1 MALGNLNNLQSLSR
15 RSKGAKEVLVLNTDE
30 VIPKEGQVRQAFKGI
45 EELAESIKVNGQE
58 QPIIVYPK
66 GEDGNYRIQ
75 KGERRWRA
83 CKLAGL
89 TIEAIVSKKELTDL
103 EETAGELIE
112 NIQREDLTPMEIAL
126 GLQKFIDADWKAIDV
141 AKRLGKS
148 RSYVSQHLALL
159 KLPEC
164 VKRLY
169 DEGVTTDAEALNSL
183 RQLYDLEPE
192 KTATV
197 CEKAMDEGITR
208 KACRKLLKLAKSG
221 QLPESPDVG
230 GETPAPGST
239 AGAGTHEDQPSLQG
253 LGGAQG
259 SDEGSDI
266 DTSWLFEGGDSTG
279 GNAAPAPPQPGA
291 QDTGGNAAEE
301 HSPGQGKGKES
312 PSENPA
318 QPPAAKAPKAQ
329 EREPAKPP
337 AANWTP
343 AVPVRARIV
352 VSINVQNQRRSGV
365 LLLDRVDAEPGF
377 CWVQLDGKESE
388 PVRVTVSEVKLLGV
402 EGEE

>member
-30 VIPKEGQVRQAFKGI
+30 VIPKEGQVRQAFNGI

-66 GEDGNYRIQ
+66 GDDGKYRIQ

-89 TIEAIVSKKELTDL
+89 TIEAIVSKKEMTDL

-169 DEGVTTDAEALNSL
+169 DEGITTDTEALNSL
-183 RQLYDLEPE
+183 RQLYELEPE

-197 CEKAMDEGITR
+197 CEKAMEEGITR
-208 KACRKLLKLAKSG
+208 KACRSLLKLAKSG
-221 QLPESPDVG
+221 QLPDSPDVN
-230 GETPAPGST
+230 GEVAPPSSS
-239 AGAGTHEDQPSLQG
+239 AGAGTHEDQPSLKG
-253 LGGAQG
+253 LEGTQESGGDG
-259 SDEGSDI
+259 DL
-266 DTSWLFEGGDSTG
+266 DTSWLFEGGDSSG
-279 GNAAPAPPQPGA
+279 GDAASAPAGGQG
-291 QDTGGNAAEE
+291 TGGNAAEE
-301 HSPGQGKGKES
+301 PAPGQGKGQEPPAEK
-312 PSENPA
+312 PA
-318 QPPAAKAPKAQ
+318 QQPAAKTQKPQ
-329 EREPAKPP
+329 EGTPAKQP
-337 AANWTP
+337 AASWTP
-343 AVPVRARIV
+343 AVSVRARIV
-352 VSINVQNQRRSGV
+352 VSIQVRGQQRSGV

>member
-15 RSKGAKEVLVLNTDE
+15 RSKGAKEVLLLNADE
-30 VIPKEGQVRQAFKGI
+30 VIPKDGQVRQTFNGI

-66 GEDGNYRIQ
+66 DADGKYRIQ

-103 EETAGELIE
+103 DETAGELIE

-126 GLQKFIDADWKAIDV
+126 ALQKFIDADWKAIDV

-169 DEGVTTDAEALNSL
+169 DEGITTDAESLNSL
-183 RQLYDLEPE
+183 RQLYELEPE
-192 KTATV
+192 KATTV
-197 CEKAMDEGITR
+197 CEKAMEEGITR
-208 KACRKLLKLAKSG
+208 KACRSLLKLAKSG
-221 QLPESPDVG
+221 QLPASPDVS
-230 GETPAPGST
+230 GEVAPPPSATGV
-239 AGAGTHEDQPSLQG
+239 GTHDDQPALKG
-253 LGGAQG
+253 LSGTQAGENG
-259 SDEGSDI
+259 DI
-266 DTSWLFEGGDSTG
+266 DTSWLFEGGESPGGDASPTSAPAGAAGTG
-279 GNAAPAPPQPGA
+279 GAAAGEPI
-291 QDTGGNAAEE
+291 
-301 HSPGQGKGKES
+301 PGQGKGQAPTPEK
-312 PSENPA
+312 PA
-318 QPPAAKAPKAQ
+318 QQPVAKAPKPQ
-329 EREPAKPP
+329 EPEASQQPAG
-337 AANWTP
+337 NWTP

-352 VSINVQNQRRSGV
+352 VSIKIQGQLRSGT
-365 LLLDRVDAEPGF
+365 LLLDRVDAEPGY

>member
-30 VIPKEGQVRQAFKGI
+30 VIPKEGQVRQAFNGI

-66 GEDGNYRIQ
+66 GDDGKYRIQ

-169 DEGVTTDAEALNSL
+169 DEGITTDTEALNSL
-183 RQLYDLEPE
+183 RQLYELEPE

-197 CEKAMDEGITR
+197 CEKAMEEGVTR
-208 KACRKLLKLAKSG
+208 KACRSLLKLAKSG
-221 QLPESPDVG
+221 QLPASPDVRG
-230 GETPAPGST
+230 DVAPPPST
-239 AGAGTHEDQPSLQG
+239 TGVGTHDDQPALKG
-253 LGGAQG
+253 LGGTQESG
-259 SDEGSDI
+259 EGGDI
-266 DTSWLFEGGDSTG
+266 DTSWLFEGGESAGEDATPASAPAGAKETG
-279 GNAAPAPPQPGA
+279 GDAAGAPA
-291 QDTGGNAAEE
+291 
-301 HSPGQGKGKES
+301 PGQGKGQA
-312 PSENPA
+312 PTSEKA
-318 QPPAAKAPKAQ
+318 GQQPAAKRPTSQEPKPSQ
-329 EREPAKPP
+329 QPAG
-337 AANWTP
+337 NWTP

-352 VSINVQNQRRSGV
+352 VSIKVQGQQRSGT
-365 LLLDRVDAEPGF
+365 LLLDRVDAEPGY

>member
-30 VIPKEGQVRQAFKGI
+30 VIPKEGQVRQAFNGI

-66 GEDGNYRIQ
+66 GDDGKYRIQ

-89 TIEAIVSKKELTDL
+89 TIEAIVSKKEMTDL

-169 DEGVTTDAEALNSL
+169 DEGITTDTEALNSL
-183 RQLYDLEPE
+183 RQLYELEPE
-192 KTATV
+192 KTATA
-197 CEKAMDEGITR
+197 CEKAMEEGITR
-208 KACRKLLKLAKSG
+208 KACRSLLKLAKSG
-221 QLPESPDVG
+221 QLPDSPDVS
-230 GETPAPGST
+230 GEVAPPPST
-239 AGAGTHEDQPSLQG
+239 AGAGTHEDQSSLKG
-253 LGGAQG
+253 LEGTQESTGGG
-259 SDEGSDI
+259 DL
-266 DTSWLFEGGDSTG
+266 DTSWLFEDGESTG
-279 GNAAPAPPQPGA
+279 GDAAPASAQPGA
-291 QDTGGNAAEE
+291 QDAGGNAAEE
-301 HSPGQGKGKES
+301 PSPGQGKSKES
-312 PSENPA
+312 SSEKPA
-318 QPPAAKAPKAQ
+318 QPPASKAQ
-329 EREPAKPP
+329 EHEPAKQP

-352 VSINVQNQRRSGV
+352 VSIKAQGQQRSGT

-388 PVRVTVSEVKLLGV
+388 PVRVIVSEVKLLGV

>member
-15 RSKGAKEVLVLNTDE
+15 RSKGAKEVLVLSTDE
-30 VIPKEGQVRQAFKGI
+30 VIPKEDQVRQAFNGI

-66 GEDGNYRIQ
+66 GDDGKYRIQ

-169 DEGVTTDAEALNSL
+169 DERITTDTEALNSL
-183 RQLYDLEPE
+183 RQLYELEPE

-197 CEKAMDEGITR
+197 CEKAMEEGITR
-208 KACRKLLKLAKSG
+208 KACRSLLKLAKSG
-221 QLPESPDVG
+221 QLPTSPDVS
-230 GETPAPGST
+230 GELAPPPSAT
-239 AGAGTHEDQPSLQG
+239 GAGTDDQG
-253 LGGAQG
+253 LVGTEESGEGG
-259 SDEGSDI
+259 DI
-266 DTSWLFEGGDSTG
+266 DTSWLFGDGESAGEDATPASAPAGAKETGGDAAG
-279 GNAAPAPPQPGA
+279 APA
-291 QDTGGNAAEE
+291 
-301 HSPGQGKGKES
+301 PGQGKGQA
-312 PSENPA
+312 PTSEKA
-318 QPPAAKAPKAQ
+318 GQQPAAKPPTSQEPKPSQ
-329 EREPAKPP
+329 QPAG
-337 AANWTP
+337 NWTP

-352 VSINVQNQRRSGV
+352 VSIKVQGQQRSGT
-365 LLLDRVDAEPGF
+365 LLLDRVDAEPGY